1 MQISAEYSNNALII
15 QLNNMTG
22 AVVYTGKYKEDLEHM
37 RLTKMTERARRIMS
51 ASINLSRLRPLKL
64 CGKGGNLV
72 SPKLKVHVKKP
83 LMLPKYRVI
92 KKTPHAL
99 LRFLHYDVIPN
110 NVDHTVVAENGDR
123 VEIDESDLS
132 D

>member
-1 MQISAEYSNNALII
+1 MQIAAEYSNDALII

-22 AVVYTGKYKEDLEHM
+22 DVVYTGTYKEDLEHM
-37 RLTKMTERARRIMS
+37 RLTKMTERARRVMS

-72 SPKLKVHVKKP
+72 SPRLKVHVKKP

-99 LRFLHYDVIPN
+99 LRFLHYHVIPN
-110 NVDHTVVAENGDR
+110 NVDHSVRAENGDR
-123 VEIDESDLS
+123 VEIDESDFS